1 MKNLTALERSV
12 INTILFSVEH
22 CWDKDDDGDYYS
34 TDDFVC
40 SLTKREHEILMELA
54 DKGI

>member
-1 MKNLTALERSV
+1 MKLTPKQRSV
-12 INTILFSVEH
+12 INSILFSVEH
-22 CWDKDDDGDYYS
+22 CWEKDDVYYHS

-40 SLTKREHEILMELA
+40 SLTESEYKILMELV

>member
-1 MKNLTALERSV
+1 MKELTALERSV

-22 CWDKDDDGDYYS
+22 CWDKDGDYYES

-40 SLTKREHEILMELA
+40 SLTKREYKILMKLA

>member
-1 MKNLTALERSV
+1 MKLTTAQRSV
-12 INTILFSVEH
+12 INSILFSVEH
-22 CWDKDDDGDYYS
+22 CWEKDGPYYYS

-40 SLTKREHEILMELA
+40 SLTETEYKTLMKLV